1 MADSEKS
8 NINSNQFDSENFVNN
23 LILKKGLD
31 ELVTVEED
39 MIQSVRRL
47 DYEMQVTFWELCQHF
62 YYLFFSI

>member
-47 DYEMQVTFWELCQHF
+47 DYEMQVTFWELRQHF